1 MNELTESIKELFHQ
15 FFLKLT
21 GSILFMALVQHAL
34 MFLCFSALVAFDL
47 ISRWLAISSG
57 MIRKEGNPKP
67 SLLSMILALPRA
79 RRQGLIRSGVMK
91 EEGLS
96 KLILYSLSVLIAGC
110 ADFLLLS
117 SGQSGGMTALV
128 VSYLTSTEAL
138 SIVENLSEAGL
149 PSMISLLQKMK
160 GYKK

>member
-1 MNELTESIKELFHQ
+1 
-15 FFLKLT
+15 
-21 GSILFMALVQHAL
+21 
-34 MFLCFSALVAFDL
+34 
-47 ISRWLAISSG
+47 
-57 MIRKEGNPKP
+57 
-67 SLLSMILALPRA
+67 
-79 RRQGLIRSGVMK
+79 MK

-96 KLILYSLSVLIAGC
+96 KLILYSLSVLIASST
-110 ADFLLLS
+110 DFLLVS

-160 GYKK
+160 GLKK